1 MGIRGTGSCGGGDH
15 GERMVAQNV
24 VVGRLTR
31 RSAEILLAEGERTPP
46 GPFVMKAIVKGTC
59 TPQLGSHRHLF
70 CILPAA
76 PPPQS
81 PQRTHVPDS
90 GNTNKRSAAT
100 APPHTMQTP

>member
-1 MGIRGTGSCGGGDH
+1 MITRAGTAGGRSR
-15 GERMVAQNV
+15 RMV

-46 GPFVMKAIVKGTC
+46 GSFILKAIVKGAY
-59 TPQLGSHRHLF
+59 TPQPGSHRHLL
-70 CILPAA
+70 CTLPAA

-81 PQRTHVPDS
+81 PQRAHVPDS